1 MDAIYDCHLHTEF
14 SADSET
20 PVRDQLEKAIS
31 LGMKEICITD
41 HHDPGS
47 EFCPDDFTLD
57 IPSYIEALRKIR
69 DEYAGRIRLN
79 VGIELGLQNHVADY
93 LHNFGKTWG
102 KEFDFVIG
110 SSHFVDRMDPYDRI
124 YWDHFGDEKKG
135 FRAFF
140 EISLKRVQNFC
151 NTDIFDTF
159 AHLDFAVRYAPHKNQ
174 FYSWKEYESYIR
186 PLLKLLIENG
196 KCLECNTGG
205 IRYGLGDTNPC
216 AGIFRLY
223 KELGGELITIGSD
236 AHTPE
241 NLGIGFD
248 YCREML
254 KDCGFHY
261 YAVFHERKAEMLP
274 L

>member
-41 HHDPGS
+41 HHDYGS

-57 IPSYIEALRKIR
+57 IPSYIESLRKIR

-79 VGIELGLQNHVADY
+79 IGIELGLQNHVGEY
-93 LHNFGKTWG
+93 LHDFARTLG
-102 KEFDFVIG
+102 KEFDFVLG
-110 SSHFVDRMDPYDRI
+110 SSHFVDRMDPYERE
-124 YWDHFGDEKKG
+124 YLKHFGEKEG

-140 EISLKRVQNFC
+140 EVSLKRVQNLL
-151 NTDIFDTF
+151 DTF
-159 AHLDFAVRYAPHKNQ
+159 DSYSHLDYVVRYAPHKNE
-174 FYSWKEYESYIR
+174 FYSWNDYEPYIR

-205 IRYGLGDTNPC
+205 IRYGLGNTNPC
-216 AGIFRLY
+216 ADVFRLY
-223 KELGGELITIGSD
+223 KELGGEGITIGSD

-241 NLGIGFD
+241 TLGIGFD
-248 YCREML
+248 FCREML
-254 KDCGFHY
+254 KEYGFRY
-261 YAVFHERKAEMLP
+261 YTVFHERKAEMLP